1 MMNIES
7 TYFFAWFLFSINSD
21 YLNFDLFILLLCLL
35 EITAQSLM
43 FLMLLVLKLKLLL
56 VLIFMLLFFKKANE
70 ILLVMSHSEWNS
82 YYNIYRL
89 WNDIILLAGSF
100 LLKKELYLGND
111 LFKLA
116 TVSFLTFYLILFIF
130 LIGLLLIEMCNVLD
144 DFLWLRFALALIAG
158 R

>member
-1 MMNIES
+1 
-7 TYFFAWFLFSINSD
+7 
-21 YLNFDLFILLLCLL
+21 
-35 EITAQSLM
+35 
-43 FLMLLVLKLKLLL
+43 
-56 VLIFMLLFFKKANE
+56 
-70 ILLVMSHSEWNS
+70 
-82 YYNIYRL
+82 
-89 WNDIILLAGSF
+89 LLAGSF

-158 R
+158 K